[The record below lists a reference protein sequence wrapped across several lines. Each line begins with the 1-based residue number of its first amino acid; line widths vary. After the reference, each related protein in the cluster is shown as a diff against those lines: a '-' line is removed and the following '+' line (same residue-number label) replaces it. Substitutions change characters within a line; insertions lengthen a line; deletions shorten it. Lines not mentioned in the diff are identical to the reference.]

1 MGYKQMMHSTKQIM
15 KKVRCMA
22 KKILKL
28 KNEGRHNCHEI
39 DDLAQEAQYLEIETR
54 EYEKKDK

>member
-1 MGYKQMMHSTKQIM
+1 
-15 KKVRCMA
+15 MA

-28 KNEGRHNCHEI
+28 KAEGEHDCHEI

-54 EYEKKDK
+54 ELDEKRKSNK

>member
-1 MGYKQMMHSTKQIM
+1 MMHSTKQVM
-15 KKVRCMA
+15 QKVRCMA

-28 KNEGRHNCHEI
+28 QNDPKIKCHEI

>member
-1 MGYKQMMHSTKQIM
+1 MMHTTEQIL

-39 DDLAQEAQYLEIETR
+39 DDLVQEAQYLEIETR